1 MLDATGEV
9 ASGGLPPK
17 GVVSMRRRTTLIA
30 GGVLA
35 AAAIAGG
42 TGIAVANGAG
52 DNDAPLEGPTLDE
65 AVAAALEATGGGEVL
80 ETEVGDEGSAYGV
93 EIRLEDGSQVEV
105 NLDSSFRVITQ
116 EADHDSPNEQG

>member
-1 MLDATGEV
+1 M
-9 ASGGLPPK
+9 K
-17 GVVSMRRRTTLIA
+17 RRTTLIA
-30 GGVLA
+30 GGTLA

-52 DNDAPLEGPTLDE
+52 DNDAPLQGSTLDE

-105 NLDSSFRVITQ
+105 NLDSNLRVINQ
-116 EADHDSPNEQG
+116 EPDHDSPNERS

>member
-1 MLDATGEV
+1 
-9 ASGGLPPK
+9 
-17 GVVSMRRRTTLIA
+17 MRRRTMFIA
-30 GGVLA
+30 GGTLA

-52 DNDAPLEGPTLDE
+52 DNDAPLQGSTLDE

-105 NLDSSFRVITQ
+105 NLDSSFRVINQ
-116 EADHDSPNEQG
+116 EPDHDSPNERS

>member
-1 MLDATGEV
+1 
-9 ASGGLPPK
+9 
-17 GVVSMRRRTTLIA
+17 MRRRTTLIA

-52 DNDAPLEGPTLDE
+52 DNNAPLEGSTLDE

-105 NLDSSFRVITQ
+105 NLDSSFRVINQ

>member
-1 MLDATGEV
+1 
-9 ASGGLPPK
+9 
-17 GVVSMRRRTTLIA
+17 MRRRTTLIA

-52 DNDAPLEGPTLDE
+52 DNDAPLEGSTLDE

-93 EIRLEDGSQVEV
+93 EIRQEDGSQVEV
-105 NLDSSFRVITQ
+105 NLDSSFRVINQ

>member
-1 MLDATGEV
+1 
-9 ASGGLPPK
+9 
-17 GVVSMRRRTTLIA
+17 MRRRTTLIA

-105 NLDSSFRVITQ
+105 NLDSSFRVINQ

>member
-1 MLDATGEV
+1 
-9 ASGGLPPK
+9 
-17 GVVSMRRRTTLIA
+17 MRRRTTLIA

-52 DNDAPLEGPTLDE
+52 DNDAPLEGSTLDE

-105 NLDSSFRVITQ
+105 NLDSSFRVINQ
-116 EADHDSPNEQG
+116 EPDHDSPNEQG

>member
-1 MLDATGEV
+1 
-9 ASGGLPPK
+9 
-17 GVVSMRRRTTLIA
+17 MRRRTTLIA

-52 DNDAPLEGPTLDE
+52 DNDAPLEGSTLDE

-105 NLDSSFRVITQ
+105 NLDSSFRVINQ